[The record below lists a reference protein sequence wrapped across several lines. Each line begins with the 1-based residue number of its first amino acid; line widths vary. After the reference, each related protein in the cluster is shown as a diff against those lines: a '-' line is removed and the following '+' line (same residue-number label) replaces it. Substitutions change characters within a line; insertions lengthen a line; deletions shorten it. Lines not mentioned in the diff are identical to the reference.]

1 MEAAIPPDLLSG
13 LRIAGMHLA
22 SVGRKFFSSKSWRR
36 GPRRFGLCAHG
47 FDHLGIRQLDYGAA
61 SPAGVPNR
69 GPEEIAPCAVDKY
82 KPIMKITGL
91 ANIECD
97 VRVLR
102 HELLRRR
109 RNHLIVRAYQVIRRD
124 GLPCRSAFLTWK
136 TRHV

>member
-102 HELLRRR
+102 HELLRLDSKVCGCFDEIIRTL
-109 RNHLIVRAYQVIRRD
+109 NGLAGTVASVR
-124 GLPCRSAFLTWK
+124 
-136 TRHV
+136 